1 MSGLANFAKAVF
13 VIGSTAVG
21 KTKLGIDLALRL
33 NGEIVST
40 DSMQIY
46 EKASLMTAK
55 PSPEERLQVPHHLID
70 LLPLSKSD
78 FTVREYQSL
87 ALNVVR
93 TIESQGKTPIFVGG
107 TLYYVESLLF
117 DKDYPA
123 DASMPELSDEEIY
136 EKLQQADPEYFK
148 INDSNHRHIR
158 NAYFYYTSTGLLPSA
173 RVVEQNLRF
182 SNSVIIWLHC
192 SPQLLEGRVRAR
204 IAKMIQEGGLTEI
217 QEVLASGNNFTK
229 GVLQSIGYKEFES
242 YFAGTANLESCI
254 DKLVLSTLQY
264 SRKQVRW
271 IKNRLEPF
279 LRVHKICTDQAEDWD
294 FIKNQAFE
302 ALDKQIEQGK
312 FLVPK
317 VESRV
322 CALCQV
328 TLRGS
333 SEWSQHIKSKSH
345 KKKKEGQ
352 VEDDEESRLCEVCEK
367 EVLGMKNWLLHL
379 KSKKHLRR
387 SRKTQPNGL

>member
-1 MSGLANFAKAVF
+1 M
-13 VIGSTAVG
+13 IGSTAVG
-21 KTKLGIDLALRL
+21 KTKLGIDLALKL

-78 FTVREYQSL
+78 FSVREYQNL
-87 ALNVVR
+87 ALNVVK
-93 TIESQGKTPIFVGG
+93 TIEAREKTPIFVGG

-123 DASMPELSDEEIY
+123 EASIPELSDEQIY
-136 EKLQQADPEYFK
+136 ENLLKADPEYFK
-148 INDSNHRHIR
+148 INDSNSRHIR

-192 SPQLLEGRVRAR
+192 SPQVLEVRVRAR
-204 IAKMIQEGGLTEI
+204 ILKMIQEGGLAEI
-217 QEVLASGNNFTK
+217 QEILASGNDFTK
-229 GVLQSIGYKEFES
+229 GVLQSIGYKEFEN
-242 YFAGTANLESCI
+242 YFNGTASLESCI

-264 SRKQVRW
+264 SKKQVRW

-279 LRVHKICTDQAEDWD
+279 LMVHKICTDQADDWD
-294 FIKNQAFE
+294 SIKAKAFE
-302 ALDKQIEQGK
+302 ALGQEIEQGK
-312 FLVPK
+312 FFVPK
-317 VESRV
+317 VQTRV
-322 CALCQV
+322 CELCQV
-328 TLRGS
+328 NLRGN
-333 SEWSQHIKSKSH
+333 SEWNQHVKSKLH
-345 KKKKEGQ
+345 KRKKEAM
-352 VEDDEESRLCEVCEK
+352 VEDDEEIRVCDVCEK
-367 EVLGMKNWLLHL
+367 EVTGMKNWVLHL

-387 SRKTQPNGL
+387 SRKGANGGE